1 MLKVVLVEDETVI
14 REGIR
19 DTVPWGEYGYEFAGE
34 AADGEMALSVIRKT
48 KPDLL
53 ITDVKMPFMDG
64 LSLSKI
70 VSEEFPKT
78 KIVIISGYDDFEY
91 ARKAIEVGVDQYL
104 LKPITKMNLKKTL
117 LEIKE
122 KLDAEK
128 EQIDYQAQFASE
140 MHEYESFSHRRFFER
155 LLEGE
160 MSVMEIYDEAGKLD
174 IEITADYYNLLFLY
188 LKEKQGISEDQ
199 RRLFEEKQEEIL
211 HYFLRNPEYTLFGW
225 NVNCYGILVKSDSS
239 RIEEL
244 TQKAVRRIRQV
255 YESVPEELQWY
266 VALGEPVERLSALP
280 QCYGKANHYAAYR
293 FLVPDK
299 HVLSTETLGSYMAAS
314 EDQNI
319 KTVDS
324 AKMDPEII
332 REFLAQGTI
341 SEVTDFV
348 ESYLLNIQEALHS
361 NMFRDYVVLNI
372 RFTVIAFVEAM
383 GATQEEYSDKL
394 QNSKMDMHI
403 KPEEVED
410 YFIDMLQAAMV
421 LRDKESDDQGSKALK
436 RALEYIDH
444 NYTNENISLN
454 EVASQVKVSA
464 NHLSATFSQA
474 MGKTFVEYL
483 TAKRME
489 KAKKLLKT
497 TDKSSGEIAQEVGY
511 KDPHY
516 FSFVF
521 KKTQGQSPR
530 EYRRL

>member
-1 MLKVVLVEDETVI
+1 M
-14 REGIR
+14 
-19 DTVPWGEYGYEFAGE
+19 
-34 AADGEMALSVIRKT
+34 
-48 KPDLL
+48 
-53 ITDVKMPFMDG
+53 
-64 LSLSKI
+64 
-70 VSEEFPKT
+70 
-78 KIVIISGYDDFEY
+78 
-91 ARKAIEVGVDQYL
+91 
-104 LKPITKMNLKKTL
+104 
-117 LEIKE
+117 
-122 KLDAEK
+122 
-128 EQIDYQAQFASE
+128 
-140 MHEYESFSHRRFFER
+140 
-155 LLEGE
+155 
-160 MSVMEIYDEAGKLD
+160 
-174 IEITADYYNLLFLY
+174 
-188 LKEKQGISEDQ
+188 
-199 RRLFEEKQEEIL
+199 
-211 HYFLRNPEYTLFGW
+211 
-225 NVNCYGILVKSDSS
+225 
-239 RIEEL
+239 
-244 TQKAVRRIRQV
+244 
-255 YESVPEELQWY
+255 
-266 VALGEPVERLSALP
+266 ALGEPVERLSALL

-293 FLVPDK
+293 FRVPDK

-332 REFLAQGTI
+332 REFLAQGTL

-348 ESYLLNIQEALHS
+348 ESYLLNIQEALRS

-372 RFTVIAFVEAM
+372 RFTVIAFVEAL
-383 GATQEEYSDKL
+383 GSTQEEHSDKL
-394 QNSKMDMHI
+394 QNQEMDMHI

-464 NHLSATFSQA
+464 NYLSATFSQA
-474 MGKTFVEYL
+474 MGKTFVEYV
-483 TAKRME
+483 TARRME

-497 TDKSSGEIAQEVGY
+497 TDKSSEEIAQEVGY